1 MATDLSGGRVLV
13 VDDDRVN
20 RMLLTRSLE
29 LEGHSVRCAENGA
42 EALEHL
48 HADPCD
54 VVLLDI
60 VMPELDGVSVL
71 QQVKSDP
78 ELQGIP
84 VIMISGVD
92 DTESVV
98 RCIEIGADD
107 YLSKPF
113 DPVLLRARISAG
125 LTKKRLLELERE
137 RLRGVFARFVPE
149 HVVDEVLAR
158 TDDDLRLG
166 GSRDVGTVMFTDLR
180 GFTSFTE
187 ATAAQ
192 RVIELLNEYFSEM
205 IDAIFEQGGTLVGY
219 RGDGLLAV
227 FGAPIPSEDHADRA
241 LAAARDMLD
250 VRLPRFNHWLRERG
264 LGDGFAM
271 GIGLNS
277 GHFMSGN
284 VGSPRQL
291 EYTVHGDTV
300 NTASR
305 LEGMTKTTER
315 SILVAESTRDA
326 LLDPPDDL
334 VVRGRARRAREG
346 VEDQNLDTRRPDHG
360 GLRCARSQQ
369 HSSSSC
375 WPFRPVAAAT
385 TTPGARLV
393 GRPPTPRRAIPRRTS
408 WPRCSRAGRSS
419 CPPTSGI
426 RRSRLR

>member
-1 MATDLSGGRVLV
+1 MSADPSSERVGRVLV

-20 RMLLTRSLE
+20 RMLLTHSLE
-29 LEGHSVRCAENGA
+29 REGHHVRCAENGA
-42 EALEHL
+42 EALEQL
-48 HADPCD
+48 HDDPCD

-71 QQVKSDP
+71 EQVKNDP
-78 ELQGIP
+78 DLQGIP

-92 DTESVV
+92 DSESVV

-107 YLSKPF
+107 YLPKPF

-125 LTKKRLLELERE
+125 LMKKRLHELERE

-166 GSRDVGTVMFTDLR
+166 GSRDIGTVMFTDLR
-180 GFTSFTE
+180 GFTSYSE
-187 ATAAQ
+187 ATAPQ

-219 RGDGLLAV
+219 RGDGVLAV
-227 FGAPIPSEDHADRA
+227 FGAPIPSEDHADSA
-241 LAAARDMLD
+241 LAAAREMLE
-250 VRLPRFNHWLRERG
+250 VRLPRFNRWLRERG

-326 LLDPPDDL
+326 LLDPPGDL
-334 VVRGRARRAREG
+334 SFVGEFEVRGRESKIRIWT
-346 VEDQNLDTRRPDHG
+346 LG
-360 GLRCARSQQ
+360 GR
-369 HSSSSC
+369 
-375 WPFRPVAAAT
+375 T
-385 TTPGARLV
+385 TEA
-393 GRPPTPRRAIPRRTS
+393 
-408 WPRCSRAGRSS
+408 
-419 CPPTSGI
+419 
-426 RRSRLR
+426 